1 MFYFLGFKYSG
12 LYLFEKLVKKFLEA
26 RVRLYEGGKHV
37 TNLQIRNAL
46 VNYTNT
52 NLIKNHIKN
61 YIVVSSKFSRSK
73 KFWQKCPNYI
83 GPKGFKLIKV
93 GWKCHVRSFEVKYK
107 EIIKN

>member
-12 LYLFEKLVKKFLEA
+12 LYLFEKFVKKFLEA
-26 RVRLYEGGKHV
+26 AVRLFEGGKHV

-73 KFWQKCPNYI
+73 KF
-83 GPKGFKLIKV
+83 
-93 GWKCHVRSFEVKYK
+93 
-107 EIIKN
+107 